1 MKQFSRTYLPDE
13 MKYNGETYK
22 ANAAITGAMIA
33 NNTSLK
39 TIEGTLKKE
48 GRKMVVVNVLSKN
61 LKGKTNL
68 WGQPYKPQPHIFT
81 TELKSN
87 NGG

>member
-22 ANAAITGAMIA
+22 AAAGITSAMIA

-39 TIEGTLKKE
+39 IIENTLKKE

-61 LKGKTNL
+61 LKGKTDL
-68 WGQPYKPQPHIFT
+68 HGKPYQPQKHIYT
-81 TELKSN
+81 T
-87 NGG
+87 